1 MKIAFVSLPVAGH
14 LNPMSALAARVQS
27 DGNEV
32 VFISVADAEARA
44 VAAGLRFVTVGTDH
58 LPLGSTKAVE
68 QQFSTIQGGEGL
80 KFTFDLM
87 GMITGALI
95 RPVESVLA
103 SERVD
108 GVVFDTYQPYMELSA
123 LALNLPYIHVANAVP
138 FDVSGATPLCFFD
151 WGFADSVE
159 AKRRNLEGVEA
170 FRKLLEP
177 SLQVAKEYAS
187 ERQIVVDWDDLA
199 TTRSKLGWITQ
210 LPMEFDFGTIASND
224 ALTHTGPF
232 VNEGLRPSI
241 AFPWAELKDVP
252 LVYASMGTLQNGI
265 ESVFCSILDA
275 AKRLE
280 HLQFVVAVGDKLDQA
295 SFQPLPG
302 NVLMAALVPQLE
314 LLKRAS
320 LCITHAGLNTVLEAL
335 TYGVPLVALPV
346 TNDQPG
352 VAARIRDK
360 GIGEFISPSELSADR
375 LSFVIQQVLGEPGY
389 LAQAQRMA
397 SAISV
402 ANGISS
408 AAHQIESAFTNAAG
422 RQTESRQHAELS
434 HPA

>member
-1 MKIAFVSLPVAGH
+1 MKIAFVSLPVIGH

-44 VAAGLRFVTVGTDH
+44 VAAGLRFVAVGTDH

-68 QQFSTIQGGEGL
+68 QQFSTTQGEEGL

-95 RPVESVLA
+95 RPIEAVLA
-103 SERVD
+103 LEQVD

-123 LALNLPYIHVANAVP
+123 LALNLPYIHVSNAVP
-138 FDVSGATPLCFFD
+138 FDVSGVTPLCFYD
-151 WGFADSVE
+151 WGFADSAE
-159 AKRRNLEGVEA
+159 ARRRNLEGVEA
-170 FRKLLEP
+170 FRRLLEP
-177 SLQVAKEYAS
+177 SLKAAKEYAS
-187 ERQIVVDWDDLA
+187 EKQIVVDWDDLTA
-199 TTRSKLGWITQ
+199 TRSKLGWITQ

-224 ALTHTGPF
+224 ALIHTGPF

-265 ESVFCSILDA
+265 ESVFRSILDA
-275 AKRLE
+275 AKILE
-280 HLQFVVAVGDKLDQA
+280 HLQFVIAVGDKLDQA
-295 SFQPLPG
+295 LFQPLPR
-302 NVLMAALVPQLE
+302 NVLMVAMAPQLE

-360 GIGEFISPSELSADR
+360 GLGEFISPSELSADR
-375 LSFVIQQVLGEPGY
+375 LSLLIQQVLGKPRY
-389 LAQAQRMA
+389 LAQAKRMA
-397 SAISV
+397 SAISM
-402 ANGISS
+402 ADGISS
-408 AAHQIESAFTNAAG
+408 AAHQIESAFIYTASP
-422 RQTESRQHAELS
+422 QTESHQDAGLIHTA
-434 HPA
+434 